1 MQVSTCAGFVEAFIA
16 IYIIKIIIIIINQLK
31 IIMPA
36 RGLVEAFIT
45 MVIHVAAGEKK
56 SDQVQLLARG
66 HEYLAFSSLVE
77 AFIATVIHVA
87 AREKEQVQCA
97 PDRPLVRCR
106 SQGSSCIHYENLAFF
121 SLAQYRGGKK
131 RV

>member
-1 MQVSTCAGFVEAFIA
+1 
-16 IYIIKIIIIIINQLK
+16 
-31 IIMPA
+31 MPA

-56 SDQVQLLARG
+56 NDQVQLLVRG
-66 HEYLAFSSLVE
+66 HQNLAFFSLVE
-77 AFIATVIHVA
+77 AFVATVIHVA
-87 AREKEQVQCA
+87 AREHVQVQCA

-106 SQGSSCIHYENLAFF
+106 SVSEVSLPRLVMHPPHHENLAIF